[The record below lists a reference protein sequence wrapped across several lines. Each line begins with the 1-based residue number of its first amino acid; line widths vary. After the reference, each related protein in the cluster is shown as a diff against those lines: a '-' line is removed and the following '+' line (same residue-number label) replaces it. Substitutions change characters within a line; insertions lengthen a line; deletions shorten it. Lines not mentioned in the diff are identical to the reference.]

1 MSKNTPLSIGRV
13 AGMKN
18 DLNTILDRIK
28 ETAVGRC
35 RERIEFAADKA
46 REVLNKKKKEE
57 PNDYPPK
64 VEREGVSSLMK
75 RQHGL

>member
-1 MSKNTPLSIGRV
+1 MTN
-13 AGMKN
+13 N
-18 DLNTILDRIK
+18 LNTIIERIK

-35 RERIEFAADKA
+35 RERINFAADKA
-46 REVLNKKKKEE
+46 RDVLNKNKKEE

-64 VEREGVSSLMK
+64 VEQQGVSSLMK